1 MPRVVARSSAEV
13 VVPAGQSIL
22 VFCQESAQVYQR
34 TGEDRALLGSL
45 TSGQQTFGPF
55 ASGADIVID
64 AGNYMVMYAVGVSP
78 IMREFIGYKIQRAP
92 VAISASG
99 SIPVSALVTGV
110 INVNAGLL
118 GLTGT
123 LPTGASLDAASD
135 FRTDDAFDWAVIST
149 GLGAYNLASSAG
161 HTIVGASSIGSAQ
174 SATFRTRKTA
184 VNTFVSYR
192 IS

>member
-22 VFCQESAQVYQR
+22 VFCQEAAQVYQR

-64 AGNYMVMYAVGVSP
+64 AGDYMVMYAVGVSP

-123 LPTGASLDAASD
+123 LPTGTSLDAASD

-174 SATFRTRKTA
+174 SATFRTRKTGT
-184 VNTFVSYR
+184 NTFVTMR
-192 IS
+192 LT